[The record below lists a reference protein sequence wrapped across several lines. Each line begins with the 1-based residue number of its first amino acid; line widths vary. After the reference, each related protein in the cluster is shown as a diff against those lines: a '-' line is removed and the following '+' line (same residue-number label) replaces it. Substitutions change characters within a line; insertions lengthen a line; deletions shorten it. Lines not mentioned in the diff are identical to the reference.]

1 MKICIGIISYF
12 PDDETLRKVRIEK
25 LDAVIKNCNF
35 LFNLPIM
42 IIAQNWKNL
51 VCNLPNVNVINY
63 ENKLGITGAR
73 RELRKKFLESE
84 YDYIVMLDDD
94 AKLIGT
100 PEDARRYIH
109 QIHEHPG
116 KWYGVYKTYLL
127 KLFAIS
133 KSMFAEI
140 DYPDG
145 EAEDGDFFED
155 MYLIM
160 ALDKLYPSNKFIFTR
175 TSLNDVS
182 DSANDP
188 NSTWFHKQY
197 NKHDIGDRT
206 RAMIKELKK

>member
-1 MKICIGIISYF
+1 MC
-12 PDDETLRKVRIEK
+12 DRDETANNCIHEILKTILVLQREANVTDCCLDTCDKKCLGCTPSVCFFNTRPITLYTCGCCNTALQIPVSRIPNETTTSNVFRIEK

-116 KWYGVYKTYLL
+116 K
-127 KLFAIS
+127 
-133 KSMFAEI
+133 
-140 DYPDG
+140 
-145 EAEDGDFFED
+145 
-155 MYLIM
+155 
-160 ALDKLYPSNKFIFTR
+160 
-175 TSLNDVS
+175 
-182 DSANDP
+182 
-188 NSTWFHKQY
+188 
-197 NKHDIGDRT
+197 
-206 RAMIKELKK
+206 